1 MVLMGVFA
9 PHNELPIPSIW
20 LLGSIILF
28 CTMLICGGDY
38 MILSKGY
45 QSALNWPI
53 CYSRFAFFLVAR
65 WQTGLY
71 FMILDFVFIDRE
83 TMIVCFSLLCFVCT
97 LCWFSLFYY
106 LACSKVN
113 MYITFC
119 DKPLYMTFLYIILFY
134 KTWLQSMCDIGIP

>member
-1 MVLMGVFA
+1 
-9 PHNELPIPSIW
+9 
-20 LLGSIILF
+20 
-28 CTMLICGGDY
+28 

-97 LCWFSLFYY
+97 LCWLSLFYY

-119 DKPLYMTFLYIILFY
+119 DKPFTWLFY
-134 KTWLQSMCDIGIP
+134 TLFCFTKHGCRACATLVYLKLDYAFRHFVLGFLTVY